1 MLLRMDLLESRSR
14 TKLKIYYSDN
24 YKITHSNF
32 PRPPETEH
40 DDYQVMFY
48 DNYYA
53 EGYAPPLP
61 VPQRYVLDFKDKKR
75 K

>member
-1 MLLRMDLLESRSR
+1 M
-14 TKLKIYYSDN
+14 
-24 YKITHSNF
+24 F
-32 PRPPETEH
+32 RPPENENEDYQVMFYFNSH
-40 DDYQVMFY
+40 LFRPPENENEDYQVMFY

>member
-1 MLLRMDLLESRSR
+1 
-14 TKLKIYYSDN
+14 
-24 YKITHSNF
+24 
-32 PRPPETEH
+32 
-40 DDYQVMFY
+40 MFY